1 MFQFCFFNSRSRSQ
15 VKITGVTIKMHARLL
30 TMPPM
35 MGAAN
40 GFITSAPA
48 RLLHK
53 IGRRLATMVA
63 TVITIGRNR
72 NRAPSWTAC
81 NKSF

>member
-1 MFQFCFFNSRSRSQ
+1 
-15 VKITGVTIKMHARLL
+15 MHARLL

-35 MGAAN
+35 MGVAN

-48 RLLHK
+48 RLLNK
-53 IGRRLATMVA
+53 IGRRLATIVA

-72 NRAPSWTAC
+72 NRAPSFTAC
-81 NKSF
+81 ILYVFCVAETLAPGKFQT